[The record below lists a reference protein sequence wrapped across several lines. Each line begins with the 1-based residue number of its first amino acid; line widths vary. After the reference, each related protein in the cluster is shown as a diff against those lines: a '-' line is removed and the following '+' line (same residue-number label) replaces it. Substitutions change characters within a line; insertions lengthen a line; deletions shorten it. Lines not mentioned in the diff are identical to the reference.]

1 MRNDDKYFISNY
13 NIYVDLSAENGFSYV
28 FNTSSRMLISI
39 KGEIT
44 NKENLSTAV
53 CSLKK
58 DEIALLKKAEIIHE
72 NFNEDELLLN
82 KINNI
87 KKSKQ
92 KLMITIIPTVL

>member
-72 NFNEDELLLN
+72 NLLLIFITHKCKN
-82 KINNI
+82 K
-87 KKSKQ
+87 
-92 KLMITIIPTVL
+92 